1 MVGQSG
7 PHIGEPRTMVDSAF
21 RNGSMTAI
29 GVVLGFS
36 LGFFSRWATLPGHWS
51 TADLVAVAA
60 ISLGIALQ
68 IKSLADLLRV
78 DSLERAK
85 YERAVRIFLVGL
97 VLVAVGV
104 VLAIFADIFGI
115 GIIALRG

>member
-1 MVGQSG
+1 MKVPDDQRSD
-7 PHIGEPRTMVDSAF
+7 EPRVMVDSAF

-36 LGFFSRWATLPGHWS
+36 LGFFSRWAALPGQWS
-51 TADLVAVAA
+51 AADLVAVAA

-78 DSLERAK
+78 ESLQRAN
-85 YERAVRIFLVGL
+85 YERAVRFFLAGL

-104 VLAIFADIFGI
+104 VLAVFADIIGV